1 MKAYQCQQYKGTGH
15 ARRGHVGKCSLP
27 WNAESTP
34 RSTVVEAVS
43 YAKGARE
50 KHERFTPSNDEMS
63 FREKLSGTWWKDE
76 LKSMGY
82 SLILLQYAT
91 PKTEIIDSARKS
103 HLGFVSTASLPSH
116 PETQHINE
124 MKDVWQAQFR
134 SWDTALPHLLVTC
147 ATPGTL
153 GHSTL

>member
-1 MKAYQCQQYKGTGH
+1 
-15 ARRGHVGKCSLP
+15 
-27 WNAESTP
+27 
-34 RSTVVEAVS
+34 
-43 YAKGARE
+43 
-50 KHERFTPSNDEMS
+50 
-63 FREKLSGTWWKDE
+63 
-76 LKSMGY
+76 MGY

-134 SWDTALPHLLVTC
+134 SWDTALAHLLVTC